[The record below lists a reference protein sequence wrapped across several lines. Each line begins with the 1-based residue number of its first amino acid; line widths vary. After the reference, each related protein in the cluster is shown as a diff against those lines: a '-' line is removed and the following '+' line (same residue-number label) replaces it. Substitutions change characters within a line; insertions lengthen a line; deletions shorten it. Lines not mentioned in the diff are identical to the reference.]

1 MRTIIACIFT
11 AVAFIC
17 SARNVSGVVTDERK
31 NPLALVNV
39 VLLNDSTF
47 IEGTVTDDRGAFL
60 LENADAS
67 ANIVRIKMIGYE
79 ELVLPIPA
87 DGNLSTL
94 SLSPSAMKLG
104 EVVVKGDV
112 PTTKVKGNAL
122 VTRIENSILA
132 TAGSANDVLKNIPMV
147 TGDDGN
153 FSVFGRGN
161 AIIYIN
167 GRLIRSAND
176 IGMLSSRDI
185 KEIQVITNP
194 GARYGADV
202 NAVIRIVTK
211 KPVGDGF
218 SIAASAAA
226 RYNKW
231 CTTEEQLSLKYR
243 TRGLEIFGV
252 GSFSY
257 GKNYHD
263 EHSVTTN
270 YGKSVLES
278 VSYLSFPYTQTNIIG
293 KIGFNYQ
300 FNKNHSIGA
309 YYRHYSN
316 KYIEDGHSM
325 SEITENGVLSES
337 SFSDYKG
344 WFKTLPGHS
353 ANLYYIGT
361 VGKFTFDFNGDYMQ
375 TKNNNRSCHHEQNLF
390 SDNREV
396 TTFNNTR
403 NRLFAEKATVS
414 YDLPEGNILIGE
426 EYTDSRSRNDFSNPE
441 NILSSELSDVR
452 ENNIGIFAEIS
463 HTFGKFSATAGVRYE
478 HVKSNYY
485 QNDRLML
492 EQSRTYN
499 NLFPSANVSWSPGE
513 FGFSL
518 AYSNRISRPS
528 YSSLSGNYF
537 YSNSIHYT
545 RGNPYLRPEKRHE
558 FSAMASWKYITLSA
572 QYTIS
577 KDVIT
582 QVNEPYEGDEKISV
596 FTLTNTPDRKQFALF
611 LNASPKFGIY
621 RPSLSL
627 SMWKQWFGINYRD
640 GYENFN
646 SPFFT
651 LQLRNTF
658 ILPRDWVIEA
668 SLWWRSHGDSKNW
681 IYTHTLSTVDLR
693 VYKMFLKKSLTV
705 YLSANDIFNGM
716 VSHADSY
723 SGNIRMQTNV
733 NNHQRHIR
741 LTIHYNF
748 NTTRSR
754 YKGKG
759 AGQSEKDRL

>member
-1 MRTIIACIFT
+1 M
-11 AVAFIC
+11 
-17 SARNVSGVVTDERK
+17 
-31 NPLALVNV
+31 ALVNV

-748 NTTRSR
+748 NTTKSR

>member
-1 MRTIIACIFT
+1 M
-11 AVAFIC
+11 
-17 SARNVSGVVTDERK
+17 
-31 NPLALVNV
+31 ALVNV

-153 FSVFGRGN
+153 FSVFGRGS

-167 GRLIRSAND
+167 GRLVRSAND

-582 QVNEPYEGDEKISV
+582 QVNEPYEGNERISV
-596 FTLTNTPDRKQFALF
+596 FTNTNTPDRKQFALF

>member
-748 NTTRSR
+748 NTTKSR

>member
-627 SMWKQWFGINYRD
+627 SMRKQWFGINYRD

-748 NTTRSR
+748 NTSRDR

-759 AGQSEKDRL
+759 AGQSEKNRF

>member
-452 ENNIGIFAEIS
+452 ENNIGIFAEI
-463 HTFGKFSATAGVRYE
+463 AI
-478 HVKSNYY
+478 
-485 QNDRLML
+485 
-492 EQSRTYN
+492 
-499 NLFPSANVSWSPGE
+499 PSEN
-513 FGFSL
+513 
-518 AYSNRISRPS
+518 
-528 YSSLSGNYF
+528 
-537 YSNSIHYT
+537 
-545 RGNPYLRPEKRHE
+545 
-558 FSAMASWKYITLSA
+558 SA
-572 QYTIS
+572 QR
-577 KDVIT
+577 
-582 QVNEPYEGDEKISV
+582 PV
-596 FTLTNTPDRKQFALF
+596 FVT
-611 LNASPKFGIY
+611 
-621 RPSLSL
+621 
-627 SMWKQWFGINYRD
+627 SM
-640 GYENFN
+640 
-646 SPFFT
+646 
-651 LQLRNTF
+651 
-658 ILPRDWVIEA
+658 
-668 SLWWRSHGDSKNW
+668 
-681 IYTHTLSTVDLR
+681 
-693 VYKMFLKKSLTV
+693 
-705 YLSANDIFNGM
+705 
-716 VSHADSY
+716 
-723 SGNIRMQTNV
+723 
-733 NNHQRHIR
+733 
-741 LTIHYNF
+741 
-748 NTTRSR
+748 
-754 YKGKG
+754 
-759 AGQSEKDRL
+759 

>member
-211 KPVGDGF
+211 RPAGDGF
-218 SIAASAAA
+218 SITASTEN
-226 RYNKW
+226 RYNKYL
-231 CTTEEQLSLKYR
+231 TTEEGVNLKYR
-243 TRGLEIFGV
+243 TRGLEIFGT
-252 GSFSY
+252 GYFSY
-257 GKNYHD
+257 GKKYHD
-263 EHSVTTN
+263 EHSVFTN

-278 VSYLSFPYTQTNIIG
+278 TSYLSFPYKQTDITG

-309 YYRHYSN
+309 YYRHDYNKNIEEGYS
-316 KYIEDGHSM
+316 M
-325 SEITENGVLSES
+325 AEITENGVLSES
-337 SFSDYKG
+337 SFSDYKD

-353 ANLYYIGT
+353 ANLYYVGT
-361 VGKFTFDFNGDYMQ
+361 AGKFTFDFNGDYMQ
-375 TKNNNRSCHHEQNLF
+375 SKSNDRSLHHEQNRF
-390 SDNREV
+390 SDNRDV
-396 TTFNNTR
+396 TTFNTTR

-414 YDLPEGNILIGE
+414 YDLPKGNILIGE

-452 ENNIGIFAEIS
+452 EKNIGLFAEIS

-478 HVKSNYY
+478 HVKSDCY
-485 QNDRLML
+485 QNNRLMQ

-499 NLFPSANVSWSPGE
+499 NLFPSANVSWSPGD

-518 AYSNRISRPS
+518 SYSNRITRPS

-537 YSNSIHYT
+537 YSNSIRYI
-545 RGNPYLRPEKRHE
+545 RGNPYLKPEKRQE

-572 QYTIS
+572 QYTYS

-582 QVNEPYEGDEKISV
+582 QVNEPYEGNERISV
-596 FTLTNTPDRKQFALF
+596 FTNTNTPNLKKFALF
-611 LNASPKFGIY
+611 LNASPRFGIY

-640 GYENFN
+640 RYMKFD
-646 SPFFT
+646 SPFCSI
-651 LQLRNTF
+651 QLRNTF
-658 ILPRDWVIEA
+658 ILPHDWVIEA
-668 SLWWRSHGDSKNW
+668 SLWWRSHGDSRNW
-681 IYTHTLSTVDLR
+681 IYTHTLSSVDVR
-693 VYKMFLKKSLTV
+693 VYKMFLDKSLTV

-716 VSHADSY
+716 VNHADTY

-741 LTIHYNF
+741 LSVRYNF

-759 AGQSEKDRL
+759 AGQSEKNRF

>member
-194 GARYGADV
+194 GARYGADI

>member
-104 EVVVKGDV
+104 VVVVKGDV
-112 PTTKVKGNAL
+112 PTTTVKGNAL

-153 FSVFGRGN
+153 FSVFGRGS

-167 GRLIRSAND
+167 GRLVRSAND

-185 KEIQVITNP
+185 KEIQVISNP
-194 GARYGADV
+194 GARYGSDV

-211 KPVGDGF
+211 RPAGDGF

>member
-104 EVVVKGDV
+104 VVVVKGDV

-153 FSVFGRGN
+153 FSVFGRGS

-167 GRLIRSAND
+167 GRLVRSAND

-185 KEIQVITNP
+185 KEIQVISNP
-194 GARYGADV
+194 GARYGSDV

-211 KPVGDGF
+211 RPAGDGF

>member
-1 MRTIIACIFT
+1 MRITVFGIFA
-11 AVAFIC
+11 AVAC
-17 SARNVSGVVTDERK
+17 VCAARNVSGVVTDEAK
-31 NPLALVNV
+31 NPVAFVNV
-39 VLLNDSTF
+39 MLMNDSTF
-47 IEGTVTDDRGAFL
+47 IDGKVTDDNGAFL
-60 LENADAS
+60 FENADAS
-67 ANIVRIKMIGYE
+67 ANNVRVKMIGYE

-185 KEIQVITNP
+185 KEIQVIANP
-194 GARYGADV
+194 GARYGLDV

-211 KPVGDGF
+211 RPAGDGF
-218 SIAASAAA
+218 SITASTEN
-226 RYNKW
+226 RYNKYL
-231 CTTEEQLSLKYR
+231 TTEEGINLKYR
-243 TRGLEIFGV
+243 TRGLEIFGT
-252 GSFSY
+252 GYFSY
-257 GKNYHD
+257 GKKYHD
-263 EHSVTTN
+263 EHSVITN

-278 VSYLSFPYTQTNIIG
+278 TSYLSFPYKQTDITG

-309 YYRHYSN
+309 YYRHDYYKN
-316 KYIEDGHSM
+316 IEDGHSM

-337 SFSDYKG
+337 SFSDYKD
-344 WFKTLPGHS
+344 WFKTLPAHS

-375 TKNNNRSCHHEQNLF
+375 SKSNDRSWHHEQNRF
-390 SDNREV
+390 SHDRDV
-396 TTFNNTR
+396 TTFNTTR

-414 YDLPEGNILIGE
+414 YDLPKGDILIGE

-441 NILSSELSDVR
+441 NILSSEISDVR
-452 ENNIGIFAEIS
+452 EKNIGLFAEVS
-463 HTFGKFSATAGVRYE
+463 QTFGNFSATVGVRYE
-478 HVKSNYY
+478 HVKSDYY
-485 QNDRLML
+485 QNDRLMQ

-499 NLFPSANVSWSPGE
+499 NLFPSANVSWSPGD

-518 AYSNRISRPS
+518 SYSNRITRPS

-545 RGNPYLRPEKRHE
+545 RGNPYLKPEKRHE
-558 FSAMASWKYITLSA
+558 FSAMASWKYISLSA
-572 QYTIS
+572 QYTYS

-582 QVNEPYEGDEKISV
+582 QVNEPYGEDERISV
-596 FTLTNTPDRKQFALF
+596 FTMTNTPDRKQFNLF

-627 SMWKQWFGINYRD
+627 GMLKQWFGINYRD
-640 GYENFN
+640 RYMKFD

-651 LQLRNTF
+651 TQLRNTF
-658 ILPRDWVIEA
+658 TLPHDWVIEA

-681 IYTHTLSTVDLR
+681 IHTHTLSTVDVR
-693 VYKMFLKKSLTV
+693 VYKMFLNKSLTV

-716 VSHADSY
+716 VNHADTY

-741 LTIHYNF
+741 LTVRYNF

-754 YKGKG
+754 YKGTG
-759 AGQSEKDRL
+759 AGDSEKQRL

>member
-153 FSVFGRGN
+153 FSVFGRGS

-167 GRLIRSAND
+167 GRLVRSAND

-582 QVNEPYEGDEKISV
+582 QVNEPYEGNERISV
-596 FTLTNTPDRKQFALF
+596 FTNTNTPDRKQFALF